1 MSTYT
6 ICLCILI
13 ILVLILVGLYPSIDM
28 QFPFIVY
35 EKVHAQ
41 YTNSNMEHGFRSRID
56 FRRSRVLISDRS
68 PVTAGFRYWY
78 TGPVWPVTGR
88 NRWNSNF
95 TVQLVRTGLP
105 ASLAGLPVGLTGNRP
120 NSIFFLFFFNSNA
133 HKVY

>member
-68 PVTAGFRYWY
+68 PVTAGLRYRY

-88 NRWNSNF
+88 NRWNSNLNSNGA
-95 TVQLVRTGLP
+95 VQPVRTGIP
-105 ASLAGLPVGLTGNRP
+105 AGLTGLPVGLTGNRS
-120 NSIFFLFFFNSNA
+120 NSIFFSFL
-133 HKVY
+133 V

>member
-68 PVTAGFRYWY
+68 PVTAEFRYRY

-88 NRWNSNF
+88 NRWNSNLNSN
-95 TVQLVRTGLP
+95 TAVQPVRTGIP
-105 ASLAGLPVGLTGNRP
+105 AGLTGNRT
-120 NSIFFLFFFNSNA
+120 NLFFLNSNA
-133 HKVY
+133 FYILV